1 LTAKTGDVKEDG
13 VSDDSVPEMNE
24 IEAAAREA
32 KRAREAADAS
42 VEAREGSG
50 NWPILPISIGIG
62 SAALAAALL
71 YANRS
76 RKKRD

>member
-1 LTAKTGDVKEDG
+1 M
-13 VSDDSVPEMNE
+13 SDDSVPEMNE
-24 IEAAAREA
+24 IEAAAHEA
-32 KRAREAADAS
+32 KRARAAADAAD
-42 VEAREGSG
+42 EARESG
-50 NWPILPISIGIG
+50 NWPILPISIGVG

>member
-1 LTAKTGDVKEDG
+1 M
-13 VSDDSVPEMNE
+13 SDDSVPEMNE

-42 VEAREGSG
+42 VEAREDGG
-50 NWPILPISIGIG
+50 NWPILPISIGVG